1 MCFVIAIIG
10 LVLSFNFFMAENI
23 LASVGSF
30 VVAIFF
36 IILMV
41 KNIQHVKKIKKE
53 KEEQK

>member
-30 VVAIFF
+30 IVAIFF
-36 IILMV
+36 IVLMV